1 MPNWCEGWV
10 KFRGTPEEICN
21 FIKGEF
27 DGSLPKIENDILEPN
42 MTPHAAWFKSMNR
55 SYISPYD
62 VTEATS
68 DIEINDGFVIFAA
81 KVRHAWQINPDEYS
95 AIAKKYHI
103 DIRGKCYEKGMLF
116 TEEFEFSRNGE
127 QLSYKIEKFK
137 KQELWDWVCECP
149 TLGG

>member
-27 DGSLPKIENDILEPN
+27 NEALPKIDGDILEPN
-42 MTPHAAWFKSMNR
+42 IPPYVAWFKSVHR
-55 SYISPYD
+55 SYIARCDIP
-62 VTEATS
+62 EATS
-68 DIEINDGFVIFAA
+68 DIEIDSDFVIFTA
-81 KVRHAWQINPDEYS
+81 KVRHAWQVDMNGYS
-95 AIAKKYHI
+95 AIAKKYNI

-116 TEEFEFSRNGE
+116 TEGFEFSRNGE
-127 QLSYKIEKFK
+127 QLSYEIKKFK
-137 KQELWDWVCECP
+137 KQELWDWECECP